1 MRDAGIRDLGE
12 PFPRATGRGV
22 VLVGGAGRGC
32 GGRGPPSSVA
42 LRAPGP
48 VRPGWAGPPGMLSS
62 QNGGGDG
69 GGAAKQDRGPESFIP
84 AAAGLQVGGDG
95 SGLGGEGGRALGVDL
110 MGQGLSLEMEAC
122 REIHKETHPKGVTAV
137 SMSRMSDFT
146 LLYAKRDSRRGL
158 LAGAVLCRINHSV
171 LSYGHWSVK

>member
-48 VRPGWAGPPGMLSS
+48 VTPGWAGPPGMLSS

-84 AAAGLQVGGDG
+84 AAAGLQVGDDG
-95 SGLGGEGGRALGVDL
+95 SGLGGEGGRALGVNFVRDCL
-110 MGQGLSLEMEAC
+110 LIMMGIFSGESGRAVGMNLVQG
-122 REIHKETHPKGVTAV
+122 
-137 SMSRMSDFT
+137 
-146 LLYAKRDSRRGL
+146 GL
-158 LAGAVLCRINHSV
+158 
-171 LSYGHWSVK
+171 